1 VWYSKAGLNAEPKPN
16 KKNQMNSDDFT
27 PACNDNGKDEMPPEW
42 CAVRGTEGL
51 NCNSNENDGILAI
64 LKEMGF

>member
-1 VWYSKAGLNAEPKPN
+1 
-16 KKNQMNSDDFT
+16 MNSDDFT

-51 NCNSNENDGILAI
+51 NCNSNENDGILAL
-64 LKEMGF
+64 LKELGF